1 MLSKSA
7 RLRQVSQTVH
17 SWPFSWARRLGMFEV
32 EEYRLQDLP
41 DVSDPLQTKL
51 EKWKTWAAL
60 ECRRRAVHGLFII
73 DAHLARYSGGFP
85 VGKHVLN
92 PLPLTAVDA
101 IFEARTVDDWITQ
114 MRQHW
119 TQQPSFRNVYLSI
132 FGDGPLKMP
141 VDSLFSIFVLL
152 EGLQAVITESNLAS
166 GQGVGLPS
174 KKQIQRAL
182 IRTRNALQNGLDPG
196 VDTLEIYLRWHALC
210 LDHIIDT
217 SRLQR
222 ELCRH
227 RDFPQNIFTSGMD
240 TWKNTDHLR
249 SWTKSTEGRKAL
261 LHGIAIQDI
270 AQRLSIGRAYG
281 AGTLAA
287 VLAAGTIYC
296 TFCTVDQHD
305 VAVPR
310 CVNWNLVADWDD
322 DYAHGDNS
330 LQVRECRAFFQ
341 GKLLPSGCRRL
352 NLRLSLYQLQTTLR
366 TMSAQWGIAEEMRH
380 VLLHWTSLGLGS

>member
-1 MLSKSA
+1 
-7 RLRQVSQTVH
+7 
-17 SWPFSWARRLGMFEV
+17 MFEV
-32 EEYRLQDLP
+32 EEFRLQDLP
-41 DVSDPLQTKL
+41 DASDPVQAKL
-51 EKWKTWAAL
+51 EKWKAWAAL

-119 TQQPSFRNVYLSI
+119 TQQPCFRNVYLSI

-141 VDSLFSIFVLL
+141 VDSQFSIFVLL

-174 KKQIQRAL
+174 RKQIQRAL
-182 IRTRNALQNGLDPG
+182 IRTRNALEDGLDPG

-227 RDFPQNIFTSGMD
+227 RELPQNIFTSGMD
-240 TWKNTDHLR
+240 NWKNNNHLE

-281 AGTLAA
+281 AGTPAA

-296 TFCTVDQHD
+296 AFCTADQHD
-305 VAVPR
+305 VALPR
-310 CVNWNLVADWDD
+310 HVNWNLVADWDD
-322 DYAHGDNS
+322 DYAHGENS
-330 LQVRECRAFFQ
+330 LQVEEFRAFFQ
-341 GKLLPSGCRRL
+341 GKKLPSGYRRL

-366 TMSAQWGIAEEMRH
+366 TMSAQWGIAEEMRQ
-380 VLLHWTSLGLGS
+380 VLLHWTSFDLGS